1 MEQLLAAIE
10 AAGVSAPAPIE
21 QRWCGRSR
29 SALSP
34 AASTDGDALTSWVG
48 IIMYLP
54 EEGDEQRK
62 AVTDKWESLQVS
74 A

>member
-1 MEQLLAAIE
+1 MLHNSI
-10 AAGVSAPAPIE
+10 AGIGAPAPIE

-29 SALSP
+29 SAMSP
-34 AASTDGDALTSWVG
+34 AASVDPDALTSWVG

-54 EEGDEQRK
+54 EEGDEQR
-62 AVTDKWESLQVS
+62 AAITDKC